1 MTASRES
8 LIALPYLIE
17 TFDKPNHTHVRSRVR
32 ARHLE
37 FLDAN
42 KEKLLAC
49 GAKLDDAG
57 DIASGG
63 IYLLDVDDRD
73 TALQFICHDPFTHAD
88 LFERVV
94 ITRWRKAYFDFERC
108 LADNGDQPDRRK

>member
-1 MTASRES
+1 M
-8 LIALPYLIE
+8 PYLIE
-17 TFDKPNHTHVRSRVR
+17 TYDKPDHTHVRSLVR

-57 DIASGG
+57 EIASGG
-63 IYLLDVDDRD
+63 IYILAVDDRV
-73 TALQFICHDPFTHAD
+73 AAEQFISQDPLTKAD

-94 ITRWRKAYFDFERC
+94 ITRWRKAYFGFENC
-108 LADNGDQPDRRK
+108 LADDTDQQAARK

>member
-1 MTASRES
+1 V
-8 LIALPYLIE
+8 PYLIE
-17 TFDKPNHTHVRSRVR
+17 TYDKPDHTHVRSRVR
-32 ARHLE
+32 PRHLE

-42 KEKLLAC
+42 KDKLMAC

-57 DIASGG
+57 EIASGG

-73 TALQFICHDPFTHAD
+73 AAEQFISHDPFTQAD

-94 ITRWRKAYFDFERC
+94 ITRWRKAYFDFESC
-108 LADNGDQPDRRK
+108 LVDETDQHDGRK

>member
-1 MTASRES
+1 VTASRER

-17 TFDKPNHTHVRSRVR
+17 TYDKPNHTHVRSRVR

-42 KEKLLAC
+42 KGKLLAC
-49 GAKLDDAG
+49 GAKVNDG
-57 DIASGG
+57 GEVASGG
-63 IYLLDVDDRD
+63 IYILDVDDRG
-73 TALQFICHDPFTHAD
+73 TAEQFISDDPFTQAD

-94 ITRWRKAYFDFERC
+94 ITRWRKAYFNFESC
-108 LADNGDQPDRRK
+108 LVDNGDQQDGRK